1 MTALVSP
8 AEGSLMSDFPPGLG
22 CLSNPAR
29 PYPGSDRRQQGPEFS
44 CCSGCSAQSR
54 RHGGSAM
61 RSSWARK
68 SDVPLA
74 AKVSGVTRQSAATA
88 GLGFSLLSLCVLV
101 RAPGLPRA

>member
-8 AEGSLMSDFPPGLG
+8 AEGSLMSDFPPGLIVFLILLG
-22 CLSNPAR
+22 LIPAVIAANK
-29 PYPGSDRRQQGPEFS
+29 GPEFS

-68 SDVPLA
+68 SGVPPA
-74 AKVSGVTRQSAATA
+74 AKVSGVTRQICRYCGTR
-88 GLGFSLLSLCVLV
+88 VQPPLV